1 MTFQSYFFTQQM
13 DLLEQSLEET
23 RSASLP
29 KKKFAFK
36 RKADRPPVLAVP
48 TLPPSPQAT
57 PPQPGRDHL
66 SAVSTFQK
74 LSARSNCR
82 LSWQSL
88 PTFGDDTPTFDLT
101 ISDLNRCIVDLCS
114 PAKIASPYHQ
124 LSLTALHIRDLKDTI
139 LILPNVKGS
148 VLLHNLHTCTVIIAC
163 HQASTSLSDIG
174 DSSYLLHP
182 VPHAQFDARSRIP
195 RNDI

>member
-1 MTFQSYFFTQQM
+1 M

-29 KKKFAFK
+29 KKKFVFK
-36 RKADRPPVLAVP
+36 RRADRPPVVDVP

-57 PPQPGRDHL
+57 LAQPGRDHL
-66 SAVSTFQK
+66 STVSTFYR
-74 LSARSNCR
+74 LSKHSNCR
-82 LSWQSL
+82 LSLKSL

-114 PAKIASPYHQ
+114 PAKISSPHHQ
-124 LSLTALHIRDLKDTI
+124 PPLTALHIRDLKDTI

-148 VLLHNLHTCTVIIAC
+148 VLLYNLHMCTVIVAC
-163 HQASTSLSDIG
+163 HQASISLSDLE
-174 DSSYLLHP
+174 DCSYLLCQ
-182 VPHAQFDARSRIP
+182 VPHAQFNARSRIP
-195 RNDI
+195 CNDL